1 MEEDKDAG
9 SCVTVVVVSADE
21 LPSSDHCNLALYV
34 LLFLSHF
41 SLSPLIPFGA
51 ATNSV
56 QILER
61 DMN

>member
-21 LPSSDHCNLALYV
+21 LPSSDHCNLSLYV

-41 SLSPLIPFGA
+41 SLSLLSSPL
-51 ATNSV
+51 V
-56 QILER
+56 QQQTV
-61 DMN
+61 